1 MGRVNTIKLL
11 IATAMLCPVAALAQT
26 YASRPIMMVVPY
38 AAGGTFD
45 VMGRIIAVRMSEIL
59 GQQVVVEN
67 TTGAGGIIG
76 VNRVVNAAPDGY
88 TILLGSTGTHAY
100 NQTIY
105 KKRRYD
111 AINDFT
117 PVTLFSEQPMVLE
130 ARKDLPASTIPEF
143 AALLKANGAKMQF
156 GSAGAGS
163 TTHLG
168 CSLLNATI
176 GVNVTHV
183 PYRGAAPVMQDL
195 IGGRIDYMAEQI
207 STATPQIKSGAVKAY
222 ATFGA
227 TRGPGL
233 EDIPTAEELG
243 MKGLDC
249 GAWGSFS
256 FPKDTPP
263 AIVNRKPRLP
273 SWILARRPMSLI
285 DASA

>member
-1 MGRVNTIKLL
+1 
-11 IATAMLCPVAALAQT
+11 
-26 YASRPIMMVVPY
+26 MVVPY

-59 GQQVVVEN
+59 GQQIVVEN

-76 VNRVVNAAPDGY
+76 VNRVVNAVPDGY

-163 TTHLG
+163 TTHLA

-183 PYRGAAPVMQDL
+183 PYRGSAPAANDL
-195 IGGRIDYMAEQI
+195 IGGQIDYLCGNLGAAAPPVSRGCEASAVAPRTVSCPRGGGGGTTEFDGQNGRLLLLLLLGGVSLLGPLLEQVVPN
-207 STATPQIKSGAVKAY
+207 TAPH
-222 ATFGA
+222 
-227 TRGPGL
+227 R
-233 EDIPTAEELG
+233 
-243 MKGLDC
+243 KGKP
-249 GAWGSFS
+249 AWGGAAGSS
-256 FPKDTPP
+256 SDTTGPEAP
-263 AIVNRKPRLP
+263 GRRRWP
-273 SWILARRPMSLI
+273 LA
-285 DASA
+285 ACA